1 MDIESAFITGANRGI
16 GLELVRLLA
25 ANELTHQKATRVL
38 AACRCPEERAEEL
51 QNLAQRHPNIE
62 IIKLDVD
69 DWSSI
74 ENAAKKADEL
84 CGKGGLNLLVN
95 NAGVNPMD
103 SLKSGLNF
111 QTSDMELAVRTNIL
125 GPIQM
130 TKALLPVLKRSA
142 QMTPSGKAIVVNI
155 SSSAGCIKQTPLN
168 YKFGNLFPYRVSKAG
183 LNMASVCMAE
193 DLRADGIICLPLHPG
208 WVRTDMGGQK
218 APLSV
223 EESVASCL
231 KVIKNLTMQDT
242 GSFLSYDGEVLPW

>member
-1 MDIESAFITGANRGI
+1 MDIDAAFITGANRGI
-16 GLELVRLLA
+16 GLELVRFLA
-25 ANELTHQKATRVL
+25 ANEFAHQKATRVL

-51 QNLAQRHPNIE
+51 QNLAHQYPNIE
-62 IIKLDVD
+62 IIKLDVE

-74 ENAAKKADEL
+74 ETAAKKADEL

-103 SLKSGLNF
+103 SLKSGFHF
-111 QTSDMELAVRTNIL
+111 QPSDMELAVRINTL

-130 TKALLPVLKRSA
+130 TKALLPVLRRSA
-142 QMTPSGKAIVVNI
+142 KMTSNGKTIVVNI
-155 SSSAGCIKQTPLN
+155 SSTAGSIKHVASN
-168 YKFGNLFPYRVSKAG
+168 YKLGNLIPYRVSKAG
-183 LNMASVCMAE
+183 LNMASACMAE
-193 DLRADGIICLPLHPG
+193 ELRADGIICFSLHPG

-223 EESVASCL
+223 QESVASCL
-231 KVIKNLTMQDT
+231 KVIKNLTIQDT